1 MNAANHS
8 STSISVTW
16 KSIPQEHRRGRIK
29 EYTVTVTEVETGS
42 FTRTTEA
49 NWGNNSIK
57 ILGLKKYT
65 LYNVTVSASTSKG
78 ASSESKVYQIR
89 TAEDGK
95 VIINMIIANH
105 HYHNHHHHYHHHHHH
120 QHDHRRHHPHHYHHH
135 HRHH

>member
-1 MNAANHS
+1 M
-8 STSISVTW
+8 
-16 KSIPQEHRRGRIK
+16 EHRRGRIK
-29 EYTVTVTEVETGS
+29 EYTVTVTEVETGN
-42 FTRTTEA
+42 FTRSTA

-57 ILGLKKYT
+57 IHGLKKYT

-105 HYHNHHHHYHHHHHH
+105 HYDKHHHHYHHHHHH
-120 QHDHRRHHPHHYHHH
+120 QHDHRRHHRHHYHHH